1 MEESGEIVWLRLEYE
16 EELLVVLELLPGVLV
31 QCLEIERILGGD
43 FLVVQ
48 KTANVTTEM
57 LLMLYDFIKGDF
69 ILDE

>member
-57 LLMLYDFIKGDF
+57 FLMLYDFIKGDF